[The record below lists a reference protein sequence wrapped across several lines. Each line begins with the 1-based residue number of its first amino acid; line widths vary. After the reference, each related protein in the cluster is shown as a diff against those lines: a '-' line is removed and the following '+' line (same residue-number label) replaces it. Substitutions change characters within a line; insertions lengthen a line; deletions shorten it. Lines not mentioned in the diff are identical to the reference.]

1 MRTPALHPGAT
12 HLEAY
17 VSGQAAAPVRRVVE
31 AHLLA
36 CETCRTQVEARAV
49 PEVPAA
55 PAGLPPADPALLAGI
70 RARLRA
76 PNPAPS
82 DLPFGPELLRLLP
95 LAGRLPWR
103 SALRPGI
110 RVAVLAEDAASRST
124 LYLVHLKPGRP
135 FPLHHHEGG
144 ECSVILQG
152 GLRDG
157 EVEAHA
163 GDFQETGVGTQHGPV
178 ALEGEDCWVLACA
191 EEGSVRFEGWR
202 GLLQLV

>member
-1 MRTPALHPGAT
+1 MNGPALHPSAA

-17 VSGQAAAPVRRVVE
+17 VSGQAGAPVRLVLE
-31 AHLLA
+31 AHLL
-36 CETCRTQVEARAV
+36 TCTPCRIQVEARAL

-55 PAGLPPADPALLAGI
+55 PAAAAPADPALLAGI
-70 RARLRA
+70 RARLQA
-76 PNPAPS
+76 PDPAPS
-82 DLPFGPELLRLLP
+82 DLPFGPELRRLLP
-95 LAGRLPWR
+95 LPGRLPWR

-110 RVAVLAEDAASRST
+110 RVAVLAEDAPSRST

-163 GDFQETGVGTQHGPV
+163 GDFQETGMGTQHSPV